1 MMYLSRSRCSAT
13 AMLLSFS
20 AFLLLL
26 VTVRGHAIPGSAL
39 TLVEPPQH
47 GNLPY
52 SDSSSASELYQPQ
65 RDSRQM
71 DLAEPP
77 YSVSE
82 IIRSKRWKL
91 SQIVPPAASQGRSRI
106 NNRSMTPLVDEQGRE
121 LRDEELEVNRQ
132 LEEQDQYDRYDV
144 VGDDYSDDGEEQTAL
159 QVRRSGT
166 VVNAAE
172 ENDDSISGALARAAR
187 GTDIEEY
194 FWKYVIDSDISASLE
209 DDDNDDDTNPE
220 ARFKKKKKFHLKH
233 KYKKFLLPLLL
244 AYKLKFMMMFPA
256 LVGGLA
262 LLVKAAGLAG
272 FFFALFASVVSLQKS
287 H

>member
-1 MMYLSRSRCSAT
+1 
-13 AMLLSFS
+13 MLLSFS

-26 VTVRGHAIPGSAL
+26 VTVRGHAIPGSDSHMFGGPAAL
-39 TLVEPPQH
+39 TLVEPPQQT
-47 GNLPY
+47 NQAY
-52 SDSSSASELYQPQ
+52 SDSSSASELYQPH

-106 NNRSMTPLVDEQGRE
+106 NNRSMTPLVDVQGRE

-132 LEEQDQYDRYDV
+132 LEQQQQDQYDRYDV
-144 VGDDYSDDGEEQTAL
+144 VGDDHSDDGEEQTAL

-166 VVNAAE
+166 VGNAAE
-172 ENDDSISGALARAAR
+172 EDDDSISGALARAAR

-194 FWKYVIDSDISASLE
+194 FWKYVIDSGELYFIKCHVIISCAV
-209 DDDNDDDTNPE
+209 
-220 ARFKKKKKFHLKH
+220 
-233 KYKKFLLPLLL
+233 
-244 AYKLKFMMMFPA
+244 
-256 LVGGLA
+256 LV
-262 LLVKAAGLAG
+262 
-272 FFFALFASVVSLQKS
+272 LQWTYQNKPDYS
-287 H
+287 RS

>member
-1 MMYLSRSRCSAT
+1 MAKNLKKLENATKTKFSELVFVCDHSFRGVNPQTGKRRDLSVPSVVVPNRCAMMYLSRSRCSAT

-194 FWKYVIDSDISASLE
+194 FWKYVIDSGE
-209 DDDNDDDTNPE
+209 
-220 ARFKKKKKFHLKH
+220 
-233 KYKKFLLPLLL
+233 
-244 AYKLKFMMMFPA
+244 
-256 LVGGLA
+256 
-262 LLVKAAGLAG
+262 
-272 FFFALFASVVSLQKS
+272 
-287 H
+287 

>member
-1 MMYLSRSRCSAT
+1 
-13 AMLLSFS
+13 MLLSFS

-39 TLVEPPQH
+39 TLVEPPQQA
-47 GNLPY
+47 NLPY

-132 LEEQDQYDRYDV
+132 LEQDQYDRYDV
-144 VGDDYSDDGEEQTAL
+144 VGDDYSDDGEEQTAF

-166 VVNAAE
+166 VASTAE
-172 ENDDSISGALARAAR
+172 EDDDSISGALARAAR

-194 FWKYVIDSDISASLE
+194 FWKYVIDSG
-209 DDDNDDDTNPE
+209 
-220 ARFKKKKKFHLKH
+220 K
-233 KYKKFLLPLLL
+233 
-244 AYKLKFMMMFPA
+244 
-256 LVGGLA
+256 
-262 LLVKAAGLAG
+262 
-272 FFFALFASVVSLQKS
+272 
-287 H
+287 